1 MNSIGYEAFKR
12 IVRNGVRRQSCKKV
26 FEAFRNGEHESVK
39 TNLKSVRA
47 VGLCGV
53 GNTYVKVQVDD
64 DVNLDQVQ
72 VEA

>member
-1 MNSIGYEAFKR
+1 MENMR
-12 IVRNGVRRQSCKKV
+12 
-26 FEAFRNGEHESVK
+26 SVK